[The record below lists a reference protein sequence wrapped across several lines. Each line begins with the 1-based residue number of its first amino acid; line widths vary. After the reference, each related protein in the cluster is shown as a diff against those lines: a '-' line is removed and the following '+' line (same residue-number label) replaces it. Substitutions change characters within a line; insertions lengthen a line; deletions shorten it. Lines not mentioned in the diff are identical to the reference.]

1 MLLISSGQ
9 VIFRYRNLSFYSM
22 DDEVPSPDGTL
33 FSRLAHRGYALFSPF
48 LYPLVIVAV
57 ILFVLFK
64 VLDMSSG
71 SSFGAAEV
79 IGIFGGEA

>member
-1 MLLISSGQ
+1 
-9 VIFRYRNLSFYSM
+9 M
-22 DDEVPSPDGTL
+22 DDEVPSPDDGTL

-64 VLDMSSG
+64 VLDTSSG

>member
-1 MLLISSGQ
+1 
-9 VIFRYRNLSFYSM
+9 M
-22 DDEVPSPDGTL
+22 DDEALSPDDTL
-33 FSRLAHRGYALFSPF
+33 LTRLANQGYALVSRL